1 MHLSRPDLAIIQ
13 NWIQS
18 GSRVLDLG
26 CGSGDL
32 LDFLQQKKQVHG
44 YGLEIDDQKI
54 TECVAKGVNVI
65 EQNLDDGLSNFKDQ
79 SYDVV
84 VMTQA
89 LQAMKRPDLMLEEM
103 LRVGKECIVTFP
115 NFAYWRCRFYLALKG
130 EMPVSKSLPHTWYNT
145 PNIHL
150 STFRDFEQLCK
161 SRNLRII
168 DRAVGNSEH
177 ESHWATNLW
186 PNLFGEL
193 AIYRVTR

>member
-1 MHLSRPDLAIIQ
+1 MHLARPDLAIIQ
-13 NWIQS
+13 NWIKP
-18 GSRVLDLG
+18 GSQVLDLG
-26 CGSGDL
+26 CGSGEL
-32 LDFLQQKKQVHG
+32 LHFLQDKKQVHG

-54 TECVAKGVNVI
+54 TECIAKGVNVI

-115 NFAYWRCRFYLALKG
+115 NFAYWRCRFYLAIKG

-177 ESHWATNLW
+177 ESHWATSLW
-186 PNLFGEL
+186 PNLFGEV

>member
-1 MHLSRPDLAIIQ
+1 MSLTRPDLAIIQ
-13 NWIQS
+13 NWVQPN
-18 GSRVLDLG
+18 SRVLDLG
-26 CGSGDL
+26 CGNGEL
-32 LDFLQQKKQVHG
+32 LHFLQRHKQVHG
-44 YGLEIDDQKI
+44 YGLEIDSDKI
-54 TECVAKGVNVI
+54 THCVAKGVNVI

-79 SYDVV
+79 SYDLV

-89 LQAMKRPDLMLEEM
+89 LQALRRPDLMLEEM

-115 NFAYWRCRFYLALKG
+115 NFAYWRCRMYLSLKG
-130 EMPVSKSLPHTWYNT
+130 EMPVSKSLPYTWYDT

-161 SRNLRII
+161 NRNFHIL

-177 ESHWATNLW
+177 ETHLGTKMW
-186 PNLFGEL
+186 PNLFGEF

>member
-1 MHLSRPDLAIIQ
+1 MSLNRPDLKIIQ
-13 NWIQS
+13 QWVNPNDK
-18 GSRVLDLG
+18 VLDLG
-26 CGSGDL
+26 CGNGEL
-32 LDFLQQKKQVHG
+32 LHYLQQTKQVHG
-44 YGLEIDDQKI
+44 YGLEIDPDKI
-54 TECVAKGVNVI
+54 TTCIGKGVNVI
-65 EQNLDDGLSNFKDQ
+65 QQNLDAGLTNFKDQ
-79 SYDVV
+79 SYDLV

-89 LQAMKRPDLMLEEM
+89 LQALRRPDMMLEEM

-130 EMPVSKSLPHTWYNT
+130 EMPVSKSLPHTWYDT

-161 SRNLRII
+161 DRRFTIL

-177 ESHWATNLW
+177 ETHLASKMW